1 MTNKNDIFT
10 ALIERM
16 SAASLAAFSRALVER
31 ERTLAGSDV
40 QRALI
45 SMSLAILPEADE
57 IARDAQS
64 FRTMLRA
71 MINDCLFAAA
81 LRLRASQP
89 GDMVAGL
96 ADWGA
101 EVAALA
107 LEHAEPAAGSN

>member
-1 MTNKNDIFT
+1 MTNKTDIFT

-31 ERTLAGSDV
+31 ERALAQNEV
-40 QRALI
+40 QRMILNLG
-45 SMSLAILPEADE
+45 LAVLPGADE
-57 IARDAQS
+57 IARDAPS
-64 FRTMLRA
+64 FRAMLRA
-71 MINDCLFAAA
+71 MINDCLFSAA